1 MVIFVDV
8 GFYYYCSQLVENMC
22 GNGMHSDHIT
32 THTRIRIEFRIRIIS
47 TIFTE
52 YQSIYQMSV
61 HCACMC
67 GNERDFILFF
77 SFLYCCTYRFNIVS
91 WSWNFFFFGKGKI
104 GTKFNL
110 RNVYRK
116 NDKNDILL
124 KEKPHSHTEKK
135 KHEVKCNRFSKRRWW
150 CWWWWYWWWRWWW
163 VAGRV
168 VY

>member
-52 YQSIYQMSV
+52 YLSIYQMSV

-91 WSWNFFFFGKGKI
+91 WSWNFFFLVKVKSGRSSICEMFIGKMIRMIYCLKGKA
-104 GTKFNL
+104 TFAH
-110 RNVYRK
+110 R
-116 NDKNDILL
+116 
-124 KEKPHSHTEKK
+124 KK

-168 VY
+168 Y